1 VKLDINLVGVHVGW
15 GQNDNQVGKLLG
27 RKMMDEIDFFALC
40 SHARSFLVK
49 NFAIPVLVDRNTIR
63 SLAIPIFRA
72 SHNGQK
78 IATIVKQW
86 VAGFDQRSLG

>member
-1 VKLDINLVGVHVGW
+1 VKLDVNLVGVHVGW

-27 RKMMDEIDFFALC
+27 QKMVDEIDFFALC
-40 SHARSFLVK
+40 SHARSFWGK

-78 IATIVKQW
+78 M
-86 VAGFDQRSLG
+86 LLL

>member
-1 VKLDINLVGVHVGW
+1 MGW

-27 RKMMDEIDFFALC
+27 QKMMDEIDFFALC

-63 SLAIPIFRA
+63 SLAIPTFQGL
-72 SHNGQK
+72 SQWPKN
-78 IATIVKQW
+78 ATIVKQW
-86 VAGFDQRSLG
+86 VPGFDQRSLG

>member
-1 VKLDINLVGVHVGW
+1 
-15 GQNDNQVGKLLG
+15 
-27 RKMMDEIDFFALC
+27 MDEIDFFALC

-72 SHNGQK
+72 SHTGKKN
-78 IATIVKQW
+78 APIVKQW
-86 VAGFDQRSLG
+86 VPGFDQRYLR

>member
-1 VKLDINLVGVHVGW
+1 LKLDVNLVGVYVGW

-27 RKMMDEIDFFALC
+27 QKMMDEIDFFALC

-63 SLAIPIFRA
+63 SLAIPFFRA
-72 SHNGQK
+72 SHNGPK
-78 IATIVKQW
+78 M
-86 VAGFDQRSLG
+86 LLL

>member
-1 VKLDINLVGVHVGW
+1 MKLDVNLVRVHVGW

-27 RKMMDEIDFFALC
+27 QKMMDEIDFFALF

-78 IATIVKQW
+78 M
-86 VAGFDQRSLG
+86 LLL